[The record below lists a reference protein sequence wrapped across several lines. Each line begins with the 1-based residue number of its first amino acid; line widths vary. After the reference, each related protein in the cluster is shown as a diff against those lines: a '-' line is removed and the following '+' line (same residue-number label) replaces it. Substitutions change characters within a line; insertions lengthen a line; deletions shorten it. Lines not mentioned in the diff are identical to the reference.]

1 MNYQEILKQ
10 GSNILKINSIKS
22 SNLDSEI
29 LLSSILKL
37 DRSDLILNLDKKIK
51 IKEKLFFFNLIER
64 RRKKE
69 PIAYITGYKEFWRNK
84 FKVDKNVLIPRPDTE
99 ILVEQVLKE
108 TYINCKKKIL
118 DIGTGSGCI
127 ILSLLRERRR
137 CFGVGIDISKNAIK
151 LAKCNAKMQHLNNR
165 IRFLNSDIDNIH
177 YGDKY
182 DLIIS
187 NPPYIKLHNISY
199 LDKDVKDYEPMIALN
214 GGIDGYSK
222 IRLVIKKSSDLIK
235 KKGKL
240 FLEIGK
246 DQTRETLKILK
257 LNGFHNNKIV
267 KDLANNNRCIV
278 STKI

>member
-1 MNYQEILKQ
+1 MKYQEILKQ
-10 GSNILKINSIKS
+10 GSNILKENNIKS
-22 SNLDSEI
+22 FNLDSEI
-29 LLSSILKL
+29 LLSSILKM

-51 IKEKLFFFNLIER
+51 TKEKLYFFNFIER

-108 TYINCKKKIL
+108 TNINCKKKIL

-127 ILSLLRERRR
+127 ILSLLQERKR

-151 LAKCNAKMQHLNNR
+151 LAEYNAKIQHLSNR
-165 IRFLNSDIDNIH
+165 IRFFNSDIDNFCR
-177 YGDKY
+177 DKY
-182 DLIIS
+182 DLILS
-187 NPPYIKLHNISY
+187 NPPYIELNKIDDLEE
-199 LDKDVKDYEPMIALN
+199 DVKDYEPIIALN

-222 IRLVIKKSSDLIK
+222 IRLIIKKSSNLIK

-246 DQTRETLKILK
+246 NQTKETLKILK
-257 LNGFHNNKIV
+257 LNGFYKNKV
-267 KDLANNNRCIV
+267 AKDLANNNRCII